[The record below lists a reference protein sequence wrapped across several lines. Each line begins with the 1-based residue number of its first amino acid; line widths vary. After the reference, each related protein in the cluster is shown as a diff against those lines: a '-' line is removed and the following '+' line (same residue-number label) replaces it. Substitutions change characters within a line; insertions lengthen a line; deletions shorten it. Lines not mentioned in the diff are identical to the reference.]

1 MLRKS
6 NLDPVKNPTVKL
18 LDFFTEKYD
27 NDRPGRKDLVF
38 LTEKTAK
45 ASQTVAQG
53 YDVTGSGLVEKMAK
67 RWLKE
72 WNAE

>member
-53 YDVTGSGLVEKMAK
+53 YDVTGSGLVEKMMK

>member
-6 NLDPVKNPTVKL
+6 NLDPVKNPAVKL
-18 LDFFTEKYD
+18 LDFFIEKY
-27 NDRPGRKDLVF
+27 NHDRPGRKDLVF
-38 LTEKTAK
+38 LIEKTAT

-53 YDVTGSGLVEKMAK
+53 YDVIGSGLVEKMVQ